1 MILLIAILVGA
12 VLLDQ
17 GSKWLAVL
25 FLSEKGAVT
34 LVPPRI
40 LELVYTTNEGVA
52 GGAFSGNWVA
62 TLLFPILGLAAL
74 SFYLFKF
81 CPKQKRYRI
90 PVAFVLAGGIGN
102 LIDRIF
108 RGEVVDFISMPWL
121 PWEQFKPSF
130 RFVDFPIFNVADI
143 CVTLGALALI
153 VVLVIDLVLESKKAK
168 QKKAEAKDA
177 PEETGEES
185 DHDAQ

>member
-1 MILLIAILVGA
+1 MILIIAILVGA

-25 FLSEKGAVT
+25 SLAEKGSIT

-62 TLLFPILGLAAL
+62 TLLFPILGLVAVAV
-74 SFYLFKF
+74 YLFKF
-81 CPKQKRYRI
+81 CPKLKRYRI
-90 PVAFVLAGGIGN
+90 PLAFVLAGGIGN

-108 RGEVVDFISMPWL
+108 RGEVVDFISVPWL
-121 PWEQFKPSF
+121 PWVQFKPTF
-130 RFVDFPIFNVADI
+130 QFVDFPIFNVADI
-143 CVTLGALALI
+143 CITLGAIALI
-153 VVLVIDLVLESKKAK
+153 AVLVIDLIAESKKAK
-168 QKKAEAKDA
+168 QKKTEAEKA
-177 PEETGEES
+177 PEEPKEES
-185 DHDAQ
+185 GHDAD